1 MDNNFSISFKTTD
14 DIKIPPKIVDQVIGQ
29 EAAVEIIKKAA
40 IQRRNVLLVGAP
52 GTGKSM
58 LGQALSQLLPAE
70 KLVDIL
76 AFPNP
81 KDENEPTIKTVPAGE
96 GKRIVN
102 QAKARNMSALGG
114 GNNMIVF
121 LGFIVAFFIATYVVS
136 ILVSD
141 QRNPIL
147 AAANQISGTL
157 FIITMLIGFLFV
169 LLMYR
174 LGRTSLKAN
183 VPAPKLLLDNSSA
196 KYAPFIDATGAKEGA
211 LLGDVQHDPF
221 QSGGLGTPAHER
233 VVLGDIHKAN
243 GGVLFIDEIANLS
256 PETQIQLL
264 TAMQEKKLS
273 ITGRSERSAG
283 AMVKTNPVPCDFILV
298 GAGNPNTL
306 SEMSPALRSRIRGY
320 GYEIY
325 MNETMPDTIENR
337 DKIARFVA
345 QEISKDTKI
354 PPFSRDAVV
363 EILNE
368 ARRKSNRKESLT
380 LKLRELGGVI
390 RVAGDIAVENKH
402 SIVNRDD
409 VLKAKNY
416 AGSFEQQIAA
426 RYIKEKKDYDV
437 IQVSGSRV
445 GRVNGLAVIENSDSG
460 LMLPIEAIV
469 TKSMRKGSGEIIATG
484 KLGEIAQEAVKN
496 VSAIVKL
503 YANKPLT
510 DYDIHIQFLQAYSG
524 VEGDSASVSVAVSI
538 LSALTNIPIKQ
549 SVAMTGS
556 LSIWGEVL
564 PVGGVSAK
572 VEAAINAGIK
582 EVIIPA
588 SNVDDLVLSDPKVVK
603 ITPADS
609 IIDVIEHAMVDNAQ
623 KKKLLNTIKKSLKIK
638 HDKK

>member
-114 GNNMIVF
+114 GNNMIIF

-141 QRNPIL
+141 QKNPIL

-174 LGRTSLKAN
+174 LGRTSLKTN

-233 VVLGDIHKAN
+233 VVLGDIHKAT

-354 PPFSRDAVV
+354 PPFSKDAVV

-437 IQVSGSRV
+437 IQVSGSRI

-524 VEGDSASVSVAVSI
+524 VEGDSASVSVAISI

-603 ITPADS
+603 IIPADS
-609 IIDVIEHAMVDNAQ
+609 ITDVIEHAMIDNAQ
-623 KKKLLNTIKKSLKIK
+623 KRKLLNTIKKSLKIK

>member
-1 MDNNFSISFKTTD
+1 
-14 DIKIPPKIVDQVIGQ
+14 
-29 EAAVEIIKKAA
+29 
-40 IQRRNVLLVGAP
+40 
-52 GTGKSM
+52 M

-114 GNNMIVF
+114 SNNMIVF

-141 QRNPIL
+141 QKNPIL

-174 LGRTSLKAN
+174 LGRTSLKVN
-183 VPAPKLLLDNSSA
+183 VPAPKLLLDNSTA

-402 SIVNRDD
+402 SIVSRDD

-437 IQVSGSRV
+437 IQVNGSRV

-524 VEGDSASVSVAVSI
+524 VEGDSASVSVAISI

-549 SVAMTGS
+549 SLAMTGS

-588 SNVDDLVLSDPKVVK
+588 SNIDDLVLSDPKAIK

-623 KKKLLNTIKKSLKIK
+623 KTKLLNTIKKSLKIK

>member
-29 EAAVEIIKKAA
+29 EQAVEIIKKAA
-40 IQRRNVLLVGAP
+40 TQRRNVLLVGAP

-114 GNNMIVF
+114 GNNMILF

-136 ILVSD
+136 IVVSD
-141 QRNPIL
+141 QKNPIL

-174 LGRTSLKAN
+174 LGRTSMRTT
-183 VPAPKLLLDNSSA
+183 VPAPKLLLDNSGA
-196 KYAPFIDATGAKEGA
+196 KYAPFVDATGAKEGA

-233 VVLGDIHKAN
+233 VVLGDIHKAT

-325 MNETMPDTIENR
+325 MNETMPDTVENR

-354 PPFSRDAVV
+354 PPFSKDAVI
-363 EILNE
+363 EIVNE

-380 LKLRELGGVI
+380 LKLRELGGII
-390 RVAGDIAVENKH
+390 RVAGDLAVENKH
-402 SIVNRDD
+402 SVVTRDD
-409 VLKAKNY
+409 VIKSKGY
-416 AGSFEQQIAA
+416 AGSFEQQIAS

-437 IQVSGSRV
+437 IQVSGSRI

-469 TKSMRKGSGEIIATG
+469 TKTMRKGAGEIIATG

-496 VSAIVKL
+496 VSTIIKL

-524 VEGDSASVSVAVSI
+524 VEGDSASVSVAISI

-588 SNVDDLVLSDPKVVK
+588 SNMDDLVISDPKK
-603 ITPADS
+603 ITVISANS
-609 IIDVIEHAMVDNAQ
+609 VADVIEHAMVNNRQ
-623 KKKLLNTIKKSLKIK
+623 KTKLLNTIKKSLKIK
-638 HDKK
+638 YAKK

>member
-114 GNNMIVF
+114 SNNMIVF
-121 LGFIVAFFIATYVVS
+121 LGFIVAFFIATYIVS

-141 QRNPIL
+141 QKNPIL

-174 LGRTSLKAN
+174 LGRTSLKVN
-183 VPAPKLLLDNSSA
+183 VPAPKLLLDNSTA

-402 SIVNRDD
+402 SIVSRDD

-437 IQVSGSRV
+437 IQVNGSRV

-524 VEGDSASVSVAVSI
+524 VEGDSASVSVAISI

-549 SVAMTGS
+549 SLAMTGS

-572 VEAAINAGIK
+572 VEAPIDAGIK

-588 SNVDDLVLSDPKVVK
+588 SNIDDLVLSDPKAIK

-623 KKKLLNTIKKSLKIK
+623 KTKLLNTIKKSLKIK

>member
-121 LGFIVAFFIATYVVS
+121 LGFIVAFFIATYIVS

-183 VPAPKLLLDNSSA
+183 IPAPKLLLDNSNA

-345 QEISKDTKI
+345 QEVSKDTKI

-390 RVAGDIAVENKH
+390 RVAGDIAIENKH
-402 SIVNRDD
+402 SVVSRDD

-588 SNVDDLVLSDPKVVK
+588 SNIDDLVLSNPKAIK

-623 KKKLLNTIKKSLKIK
+623 KTKLLNTIKKSLKIK

>member
-121 LGFIVAFFIATYVVS
+121 LGFIVAFFIATYIVS

-141 QRNPIL
+141 QKNPIL

-174 LGRTSLKAN
+174 LGRTSLKAS
-183 VPAPKLLLDNSSA
+183 VPAPKLLLDNSGA

-524 VEGDSASVSVAVSI
+524 VEGDSASVSVAISI

-549 SVAMTGS
+549 SIAMTGS

-588 SNVDDLVLSDPKVVK
+588 SNIDDLVLSDPKAIK

-609 IIDVIEHAMVDNAQ
+609 ITDVIEHAMVDNAQ
-623 KKKLLNTIKKSLKIK
+623 KTKLLNTIKKSLKIK

>member
-1 MDNNFSISFKTTD
+1 MDNTFSISFKTTD
-14 DIKIPPKIVDQVIGQ
+14 DIKIPQKIVDQVIGQ
-29 EAAVEIIKKAA
+29 DQAVAIIKKAA
-40 IQRRNVLLVGAP
+40 IQRRNVLLVGSP

-70 KLVDIL
+70 KLIDIL
-76 AFPNP
+76 TFPNP
-81 KDENEPTIKTVPAGE
+81 KDENEPIIKSVPAGE
-96 GKRIVN
+96 GKRIVT
-102 QAKARNMSALGG
+102 QAKSRNMSGLAG
-114 GNNMIVF
+114 GNSMIIF

-136 ILVSD
+136 IVVSA
-141 QRNPIL
+141 QKNPIL
-147 AAANQISGTL
+147 AAANQLSGTL

-174 LGRTSLKAN
+174 LGRTTLKTN
-183 VPAPKLLLDNSSA
+183 VPAPKLLLDNSGA
-196 KYAPFIDATGAKEGA
+196 KYAPFIDSTGSKEGA

-243 GGVLFIDEIANLS
+243 GGVLFIDEIANLNT
-256 PETQIQLL
+256 ETQIQLL

-306 SEMSPALRSRIRGY
+306 TEMSPALRSRIRGY

-325 MNETMPDTIENR
+325 MNDTMPDTIENR

-345 QEISKDTKI
+345 QEVSKDKKI
-354 PPFSRDAVV
+354 PPFSKDAVI
-363 EILNE
+363 EIVNE
-368 ARRKSNRKESLT
+368 AKKKSNRKEALT
-380 LKLRELGGVI
+380 LKLRELGGII
-390 RVAGDIAVENKH
+390 RVAGDIAIENKH
-402 SIVNRDD
+402 SVVTRDD
-409 VLKAKNY
+409 VLNSKNY
-416 AGSFEQQIAA
+416 SGSFEQQIAS

-437 IQVSGSRV
+437 IQVNGSRV

-469 TKSMRKGSGEIIATG
+469 TRSMRRGSGEIIATG

-503 YANKPLT
+503 YSNKPLS

-524 VEGDSASVSVAVSI
+524 VEGDSASVSVAISI

-582 EVIIPA
+582 EVIIPL
-588 SNVDDLVLSDPKVVK
+588 SNIDDLVLSNPKAIKV
-603 ITPADS
+603 ISANTIA
-609 IIDVIEHAMVDNAQ
+609 DVIENAMVGGTQKTKLLNAI
-623 KKKLLNTIKKSLKIK
+623 KKLLKINYVKK
-638 HDKK
+638 

>member
-1 MDNNFSISFKTTD
+1 MDNNFSVSFKTTD

-81 KDENEPTIKTVPAGE
+81 KDENEPVIKTVPSGE

-121 LGFIVAFFIATYVVS
+121 LGFIVAFFIATYIVS

-141 QRNPIL
+141 QKNPIL

-174 LGRTSLKAN
+174 LGRTSLKVN

-345 QEISKDTKI
+345 QEVSKDTKI

-380 LKLRELGGVI
+380 LKLRELGGII
-390 RVAGDIAVENKH
+390 RVAGDIAIENKH
-402 SIVNRDD
+402 PIVTKDD
-409 VLKAKNY
+409 VLKSKNY

-437 IQVSGSRV
+437 IQVSGARI

-503 YANKPLT
+503 YSNKPLT

-588 SNVDDLVLSDPKVVK
+588 SNIDDLVLSDPKAVK

-638 HDKK
+638 HGKK

>member
-114 GNNMIVF
+114 SNNMIVF
-121 LGFIVAFFIATYVVS
+121 LGFIVAFFIATYIVS

-141 QRNPIL
+141 QKNPIL

-174 LGRTSLKAN
+174 LGRTSLKVN
-183 VPAPKLLLDNSSA
+183 VPAPKLLLDNSTA

-402 SIVNRDD
+402 SIVSRDD

-437 IQVSGSRV
+437 IQVNGSRV

-524 VEGDSASVSVAVSI
+524 VEGDSASVSVAISI

-549 SVAMTGS
+549 SLAMTGS

-588 SNVDDLVLSDPKVVK
+588 SNIDDLVLSDPKAIK

-623 KKKLLNTIKKSLKIK
+623 KTKLLNTIKKSLKIK

>member
-81 KDENEPTIKTVPAGE
+81 KDENEPVIKTVPSGE

-121 LGFIVAFFIATYVVS
+121 LGFIVAFFIATYIVS

-141 QRNPIL
+141 QKNPIL

-174 LGRTSLKAN
+174 LGRTSLKVN

-345 QEISKDTKI
+345 QEVSKDTKI

-380 LKLRELGGVI
+380 LKLRELGGII
-390 RVAGDIAVENKH
+390 RVAGDIAIENKH
-402 SIVNRDD
+402 PIVTKDD
-409 VLKAKNY
+409 VLKSKNY

-437 IQVSGSRV
+437 IQVSGARI

-503 YANKPLT
+503 YSNKPLT

-588 SNVDDLVLSDPKVVK
+588 SNIDDLVLSDPKAVK

-638 HDKK
+638 HGKK

>member
-445 GRVNGLAVIENSDSG
+445 GRVNGLAVIENSD
-460 LMLPIEAIV
+460 
-469 TKSMRKGSGEIIATG
+469 
-484 KLGEIAQEAVKN
+484 
-496 VSAIVKL
+496 
-503 YANKPLT
+503 
-510 DYDIHIQFLQAYSG
+510 
-524 VEGDSASVSVAVSI
+524 
-538 LSALTNIPIKQ
+538 
-549 SVAMTGS
+549 
-556 LSIWGEVL
+556 
-564 PVGGVSAK
+564 
-572 VEAAINAGIK
+572 
-582 EVIIPA
+582 
-588 SNVDDLVLSDPKVVK
+588 
-603 ITPADS
+603 
-609 IIDVIEHAMVDNAQ
+609 
-623 KKKLLNTIKKSLKIK
+623 
-638 HDKK
+638 

>member
-14 DIKIPPKIVDQVIGQ
+14 DIKIPAKIVDQVIGQ

-121 LGFIVAFFIATYVVS
+121 LGFIVAFFIATYIVS
-136 ILVSD
+136 ILVSN

-183 VPAPKLLLDNSSA
+183 VPTPKLLLDNSSA

-402 SIVNRDD
+402 SIVTRDD

-437 IQVSGSRV
+437 IQVNGSRV

-588 SNVDDLVLSDPKVVK
+588 SNIDDLVLSDPKAIR

-609 IIDVIEHAMVDNAQ
+609 ITDVIEHAMVDNAQ
-623 KKKLLNTIKKSLKIK
+623 KTKLLNTIKKSLKIK

>member
-1 MDNNFSISFKTTD
+1 
-14 DIKIPPKIVDQVIGQ
+14 
-29 EAAVEIIKKAA
+29 
-40 IQRRNVLLVGAP
+40 
-52 GTGKSM
+52 
-58 LGQALSQLLPAE
+58 
-70 KLVDIL
+70 
-76 AFPNP
+76 
-81 KDENEPTIKTVPAGE
+81 
-96 GKRIVN
+96 
-102 QAKARNMSALGG
+102 
-114 GNNMIVF
+114 
-121 LGFIVAFFIATYVVS
+121 
-136 ILVSD
+136 
-141 QRNPIL
+141 
-147 AAANQISGTL
+147 
-157 FIITMLIGFLFV
+157 MLIGFLFV

-183 VPAPKLLLDNSSA
+183 IPAPKLLLDNSNA

-345 QEISKDTKI
+345 QEVSKDTKI

-390 RVAGDIAVENKH
+390 RVAGDIAIENKH
-402 SIVNRDD
+402 SVVSRDD

-588 SNVDDLVLSDPKVVK
+588 SNTDDLVLSNPKAIK

-623 KKKLLNTIKKSLKIK
+623 KTKLLNTIKKSLKIK

>member
-14 DIKIPPKIVDQVIGQ
+14 DIKIPSKIVDQVIGQ

-40 IQRRNVLLVGAP
+40 VQRRNVLLVGAP

-76 AFPNP
+76 AFPNQ
-81 KDENEPTIKTVPAGE
+81 KDENEPIIKTVPAGE

-114 GNNMIVF
+114 GNNMIIF

-136 ILVSD
+136 ILVSN
-141 QRNPIL
+141 QKNPIL

-174 LGRTSLKAN
+174 LGRTSLKVS
-183 VPAPKLLLDNSSA
+183 VPAPKLLMDNSAA
-196 KYAPFIDATGAKEGA
+196 KFAPFIDATGAKEGA

-264 TAMQEKKLS
+264 TAMQEKKLT

-337 DKIARFVA
+337 NKIARFVA
-345 QEISKDTKI
+345 QEVSKDTKI
-354 PPFSRDAVV
+354 PPFSRDAVI

-402 SIVNRDD
+402 SIVTRDD
-409 VLKAKNY
+409 VLKSKSY
-416 AGSFEQQIAA
+416 AGSFEQQIAS

-437 IQVSGSRV
+437 IQVKGSRI

-469 TKSMRKGSGEIIATG
+469 TKSMRRGSGEIIATG

-503 YANKPLT
+503 YSNKPLT

-549 SVAMTGS
+549 SIAMTGS

-588 SNVDDLVLSDPKVVK
+588 SNIDDLVLSDPKSVK
-603 ITPADS
+603 ITPANS
-609 IIDVIEHAMVDNAQ
+609 ITDVIEHAMVDNSQ
-623 KKKLLNTIKKSLKIK
+623 KTKLLNTIKKSLKINYDQK
-638 HDKK
+638 

>member
-121 LGFIVAFFIATYVVS
+121 LGFIVAFFIATYIVS
-136 ILVSD
+136 ILVSN

-380 LKLRELGGVI
+380 LKLRELGGII

-609 IIDVIEHAMVDNAQ
+609 ITDVIEHAMIDNAQ

>member
-114 GNNMIVF
+114 SNNMIVF

-141 QRNPIL
+141 QKNPIL

-174 LGRTSLKAN
+174 LGRTSLKVN
-183 VPAPKLLLDNSSA
+183 VPAPKLLLDNSTA

-402 SIVNRDD
+402 SIVSRDD

-437 IQVSGSRV
+437 IQVNGSRV

-524 VEGDSASVSVAVSI
+524 VEGDSASVSVAISI

-549 SVAMTGS
+549 SLAMTGS

-588 SNVDDLVLSDPKVVK
+588 SNIDDLVLSDPKAIK

-623 KKKLLNTIKKSLKIK
+623 KTKLLNTIKKSLKIK

>member
-29 EAAVEIIKKAA
+29 EQAVEIIKKAA
-40 IQRRNVLLVGAP
+40 TQRRNVLLVGAP

-114 GNNMIVF
+114 GNNMILF

-136 ILVSD
+136 IVVSD
-141 QRNPIL
+141 QKNPIL

-174 LGRTSLKAN
+174 LGRTSMRTT
-183 VPAPKLLLDNSSA
+183 VPAPKLLLDNSGA
-196 KYAPFIDATGAKEGA
+196 KYAPFVDATGAKEGA

-233 VVLGDIHKAN
+233 VVLGDIHKAT

-325 MNETMPDTIENR
+325 MNETMPDTVENR

-354 PPFSRDAVV
+354 PPFSKDAVI
-363 EILNE
+363 EIVNE

-380 LKLRELGGVI
+380 LKLRELGGII
-390 RVAGDIAVENKH
+390 RVAGDLAVENKH
-402 SIVNRDD
+402 SVVTRDD
-409 VLKAKNY
+409 VIKSKGY
-416 AGSFEQQIAA
+416 AGSFEQQIAS

-437 IQVSGSRV
+437 IQVSGSRI

-469 TKSMRKGSGEIIATG
+469 TKTMRKGAGEIIATG

-496 VSAIVKL
+496 VSAIIKL

-524 VEGDSASVSVAVSI
+524 VEGDSASVSVAISI

-588 SNVDDLVLSDPKVVK
+588 SNMDDLVISDPKK
-603 ITPADS
+603 ITVISANS
-609 IIDVIEHAMVDNAQ
+609 VADVIEHAMVNNRQ
-623 KKKLLNTIKKSLKIK
+623 KTKLLNTIKKSLKIK
-638 HDKK
+638 YAKK

>member
-14 DIKIPPKIVDQVIGQ
+14 DITIPPKIVDQVIGQ

-81 KDENEPTIKTVPAGE
+81 KDENEPVVKTVPSGE

-102 QAKARNMSALGG
+102 QAKARNMSALGS

-121 LGFIVAFFIATYVVS
+121 LGFIVAFFIATYIVS

-141 QRNPIL
+141 QKNPIL

-174 LGRTSLKAN
+174 LGRTSLRAN
-183 VPAPKLLLDNSSA
+183 VPTPKLLLDNSNA

-243 GGVLFIDEIANLS
+243 GGVLFIDEIANVS

-354 PPFSRDAVV
+354 PPFSRDAVI

-390 RVAGDIAVENKH
+390 RVAGDIAIENKH
-402 SIVNRDD
+402 AVVSRDD

-437 IQVSGSRV
+437 IQISGSRV

-469 TKSMRKGSGEIIATG
+469 TKSMRRGLGEIIATG

-588 SNVDDLVLSDPKVVK
+588 SNIDDLVLSDPKAIK
-603 ITPADS
+603 ITSADS

-623 KKKLLNTIKKSLKIK
+623 KTKLLNTIKKSLKIK

>member
-380 LKLRELGGVI
+380 LKLRELGGII

-609 IIDVIEHAMVDNAQ
+609 ITDVIEHAMIDNAQ

>member
-29 EAAVEIIKKAA
+29 EQAVEIIKKAA
-40 IQRRNVLLVGAP
+40 TQRRNVLLVGAP

-114 GNNMIVF
+114 GNNMILF

-136 ILVSD
+136 IVVSD
-141 QRNPIL
+141 QKNPIL

-174 LGRTSLKAN
+174 LGRTSMRTT
-183 VPAPKLLLDNSSA
+183 VPAPKLLLDNSGA
-196 KYAPFIDATGAKEGA
+196 KYAPFVDATGAKEGA

-233 VVLGDIHKAN
+233 VVLGDIHKAT

-325 MNETMPDTIENR
+325 MNETMPDTVENR

-354 PPFSRDAVV
+354 HPFSKDAVI
-363 EILNE
+363 EIVNE

-380 LKLRELGGVI
+380 LKLRELGGII
-390 RVAGDIAVENKH
+390 RVAGDLAVENKH
-402 SIVNRDD
+402 SVVTRDD
-409 VLKAKNY
+409 VIKSKGY
-416 AGSFEQQIAA
+416 AGSFEQQIAS

-437 IQVSGSRV
+437 IQVSGSRI

-469 TKSMRKGSGEIIATG
+469 TKTMRKGAGEIIATG

-496 VSAIVKL
+496 VSAIIKL

-524 VEGDSASVSVAVSI
+524 VEGDSASVSVAISI

-588 SNVDDLVLSDPKVVK
+588 SNMDDLVISDPKK
-603 ITPADS
+603 ITVISANS
-609 IIDVIEHAMVDNAQ
+609 VADVIEHAMVNNRQ
-623 KKKLLNTIKKSLKIK
+623 KTKLLNTIKKSLKIK
-638 HDKK
+638 YAKK

>member
-76 AFPNP
+76 AFQNP

-141 QRNPIL
+141 QRNPIP